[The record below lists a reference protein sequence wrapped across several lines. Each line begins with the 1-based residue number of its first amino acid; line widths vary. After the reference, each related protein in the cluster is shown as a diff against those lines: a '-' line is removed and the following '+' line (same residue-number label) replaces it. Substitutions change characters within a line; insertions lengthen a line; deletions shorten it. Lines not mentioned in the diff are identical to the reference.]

1 MELYQKRLKVDY
13 LVEKYSLESKN
24 NNPNFFLS
32 HIDYFRNNHGVI
44 SARSISEKWSELSKE
59 SRLTTYLKGLTI
71 IKSANISDE
80 SAGCPYKFSY
90 ESSKELMP
98 CLKHS
103 RDTGIVN
110 KDGTIDINVLTNV
123 LFTYFEINDSSPE
136 ESKLVLSQSKMY
148 EYLEI
153 CNIRD
158 KDAQTTGPFFV
169 SYKAIAKNE
178 WRFFFE
184 IFSDVTFDNE
194 LYVTAETFL
203 LFYFNSKIL
212 YDRILNKNK

>member
-1 MELYQKRLKVDY
+1 MELDQKRLKVEH
-13 LVEKYSLESKN
+13 LIEKYSMGSKN

-32 HIDYFRNNHGVI
+32 HVDYFKNNHGII

-59 SRLTTYLKGLTI
+59 NRLTTYLKGLAI
-71 IKSANISDE
+71 IQSANASHE
-80 SAGCPYKFSY
+80 SVGCPYKFSY
-90 ESSKELMP
+90 KSSKELMP

-123 LFTYFEINDSSPE
+123 LFTYFETNDCSPE

-153 CNIRD
+153 CDTRD
-158 KDAQTTGPFFV
+158 KDAPVTGPFFV
-169 SYKAIAKNE
+169 SYKSVSKGE
-178 WRFFFE
+178 WGFFFD
-184 IFSDVTFDNE
+184 IFSDIKINSE
-194 LYVTAETFL
+194 LCVTAETFL

-212 YDRILNKNK
+212 YDRILKQNK